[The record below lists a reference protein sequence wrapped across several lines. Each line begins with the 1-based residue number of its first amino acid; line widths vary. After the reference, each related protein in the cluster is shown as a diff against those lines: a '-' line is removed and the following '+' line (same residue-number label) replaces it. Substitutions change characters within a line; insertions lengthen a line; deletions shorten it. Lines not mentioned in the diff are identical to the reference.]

1 MKKKST
7 ITILIFLQ
15 AICMYGQKNVSI
27 YELGD
32 SIENYETNFE
42 NLIHNWT
49 TDNISNA
56 DEYRLFRYAFVETI
70 TDSVRYNYYRNY
82 FSGAEI
88 LGGSTRSESGEKNGH
103 RFRKFYIR
111 PGYAHSEFFDT
122 RGMTEKQKTI
132 LSDDFIQKAKEI
144 LTRDF
149 NIDKMTLKHYSYE
162 FHKAD
167 TILGFDHSFSTYST
181 KQKTISHNILSPDS
195 ISANYID
202 VFVLEKKKLEQFE
215 PNEIKRLLLE
225 QLIIERTQY
234 QLLFNKQVHLG
245 DKVYGIRFEY
255 NGKPYTNYVVCSSET
270 KKVVMDYFFKS
281 INVEQPNYLIRTGKG
296 I

>member
-15 AICMYGQKNVSI
+15 AICMYGQKTVSI

-32 SIENYETNFE
+32 SIGNYETNFE

-49 TDNISNA
+49 TDNITNA
-56 DEYRLFRYAFVETI
+56 DEYKLFRYAFVETI

-82 FSGAEI
+82 FSGDEM
-88 LGGSTRSESGEKNGH
+88 LMGSASRHSGEKNGH
-103 RFRKFYIR
+103 KFHELNIK
-111 PGYAHSEFFDT
+111 PGYAHSEFYDS
-122 RGMTEKQKTI
+122 RGMNEKQKTI
-132 LSDDFIQKAKEI
+132 LSDDFRQKAKEI

-149 NIDKMTLKHYSYE
+149 NIDKVTLKHYSYE

-167 TILGFDHSFSTYST
+167 TIRGSDHSFSTYRIE
-181 KQKTISHNILSPDS
+181 QKTISHNIVSPDS

-202 VFVLEKKKLEQFE
+202 VFVLGKKTPEQFE
-215 PNEIKRLLLE
+215 TNEIRRLLLE
-225 QLIIERTQY
+225 QLLIERTQY
-234 QLLFNKQVHLG
+234 QLLFNMQVHLG
-245 DKVYGIRFEY
+245 DMVYAIRFEY
-255 NGKPYTNYVVCSSET
+255 NGKLYTNYVICSSHT